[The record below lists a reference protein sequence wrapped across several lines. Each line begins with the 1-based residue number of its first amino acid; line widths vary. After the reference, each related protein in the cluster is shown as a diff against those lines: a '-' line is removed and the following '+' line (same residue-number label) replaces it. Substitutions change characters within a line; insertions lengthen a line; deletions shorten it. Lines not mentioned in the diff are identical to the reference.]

1 VSDAPLTVTT
11 ALRALKSEMEY
22 DGADLPMSELRM
34 LLAHAMGADPA
45 RLTLMAQDEVAQE
58 VFEEARRLYFRRSFG
73 VPMSHIR
80 GYRDFYGRRF
90 TVTDKVL
97 DPRPDTEALIELAL
111 REPFSEVLDL
121 GTGSGC
127 ILITLLSER
136 PQATGIATDLST
148 DALQVAEANA
158 EKHAVLP
165 RAAFLHSN
173 WLEIVG
179 GQFDLIVSNPPYIAL
194 DEMPDLSAEVHHE
207 PRMALTDEGDGL
219 SAYRT
224 IIRDAPAHLRP
235 GGRLMVEIGP
245 TQGHAVAAMFRKA
258 GLEEVQVR
266 PDLDGRDRVVLG
278 RKPA

>member
-1 VSDAPLTVTT
+1 MSDAPMTVTT

-22 DGADLPMSELRM
+22 DGADLPMGELRM

-45 RLTLMAQDEVAQE
+45 RLTLMAQDEVAPE
-58 VFEEARRLYFRRSFG
+58 VFEEARRLYTRRSFG
-73 VPMSHIR
+73 IPMSHIR

-111 REPFSEVLDL
+111 SEPFSEVLDL

-127 ILITLLSER
+127 ILITLLAER
-136 PQATGIATDLST
+136 PDTTGIATDLST

-158 EKHAVLP
+158 ERFGVLP
-165 RAAFLHSN
+165 RAAFLCSN

-194 DEMPDLSAEVHHE
+194 DEMPGLSAEVHHE

-219 SAYRT
+219 SAYR
-224 IIRDAPAHLRP
+224 IITRDAPAHLRP

>member
-1 VSDAPLTVTT
+1 MSDAPLTVTT

-45 RLTLMAQDEVAQE
+45 RLTLMAQDEVAPE

-111 REPFSEVLDL
+111 RETFSEVLDL

-127 ILITLLSER
+127 ILITLLAER
-136 PQATGIATDLST
+136 SQATGIATDLST
-148 DALQVAEANA
+148 EALQVAEANA
-158 EKHAVLP
+158 EKFGVLP
-165 RAAFLHSN
+165 RAAFLHGN

-194 DEMPDLSAEVHHE
+194 DEMPGLSAEVHHE

-219 SAYRT
+219 SAYR
-224 IIRDAPAHLRP
+224 IITRDAPAHLTP

-245 TQGHAVAAMFRKA
+245 TQGDAVAAMFRKA
-258 GLEEVQVR
+258 GLEKVQVR

-278 RKPA
+278 MKPA